1 MTCSRTAYTYTTY
14 THTTYTHTTYTH
26 TTYTQLYAYAAAGFG
41 IAGGAVDFSTVL
53 T

>member
-1 MTCSRTAYTYTTY
+1 MLP
-14 THTTYTHTTYTH
+14 THIRPTHIRPIH
-26 TTYTQLYAYAAAGFG
+26 IHIRPIHRLYAYAAAGFG